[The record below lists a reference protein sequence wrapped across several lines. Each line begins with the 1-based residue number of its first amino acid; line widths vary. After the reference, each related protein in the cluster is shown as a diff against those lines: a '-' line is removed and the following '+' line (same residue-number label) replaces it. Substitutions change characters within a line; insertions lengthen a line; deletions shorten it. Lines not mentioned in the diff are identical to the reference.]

1 MLLSGGRRV
10 LQFDGRWLALPMGCA
25 VLLAQDVRPDATF
38 RVALAPRPPL
48 PGDPSEDPSLL
59 VTMGPVTLLIHANGT
74 VLEGCRVLDLPAS
87 RAGGAVL
94 VRRSA
99 GAVEVSGPRGAVLRC
114 DTESRVCSLTLAY
127 WDHARSVG
135 LFGTNNLEPADEW
148 TTPQGEPAPS
158 PDALALSWKARPHQ
172 P

>member
-1 MLLSGGRRV
+1 MRV
-10 LQFDGRWLALPMGCA
+10 PCVQ
-25 VLLAQDVRPDATF
+25 
-38 RVALAPRPPL
+38 
-48 PGDPSEDPSLL
+48 
-59 VTMGPVTLLIHANGT
+59 